1 MMETMEN
8 TIEEVEYK
16 HLQLTSV
23 LKSISHGI
31 LVIDIDGNIILIN
44 DEARKMIKSKC
55 IGKEEGKNGERRLLQ
70 RTFARKADRL
80 HPRKRVGQHRDTD
93 GTVRR
98 SGDIVLRIV

>member
-44 DEARKMIKSKC
+44 DEPLDATNEFVFSM
-55 IGKEEGKNGERRLLQ
+55 
-70 RTFARKADRL
+70 
-80 HPRKRVGQHRDTD
+80 PRF
-93 GTVRR
+93 
-98 SGDIVLRIV
+98 